1 MVLTSAQ
8 VKGKIKS
15 LANKTKADARLLMRI
30 YMMDRFLERLS
41 ISEYKDNFIIK
52 GGILVTSM
60 IGISMRSTMDID
72 ASIRNINLSEEDVLE
87 VVGKISQIPIGD
99 GISFAVKKASQI
111 MDSFEYPAL
120 E

>member
-8 VKGKIKS
+8 IKGKIKS
-15 LANKTKADARLLMRI
+15 IANKTKADARLLMRI

-72 ASIRNINLSEEDVLE
+72 ASIRNMNLSEEDVLE
-87 VVGKISQIPIGD
+87 VVGKLAKYRLVMVLVLKLRKHHRLWIALNIQ
-99 GISFAVKKASQI
+99 
-111 MDSFEYPAL
+111 AL